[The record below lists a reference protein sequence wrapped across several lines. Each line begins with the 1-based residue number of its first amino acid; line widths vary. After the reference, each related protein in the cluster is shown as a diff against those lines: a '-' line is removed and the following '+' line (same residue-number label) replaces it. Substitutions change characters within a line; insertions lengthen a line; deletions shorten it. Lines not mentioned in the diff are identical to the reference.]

1 MDTANE
7 SGNGELS
14 SHGEAF
20 VAFEKELR
28 WFEIKKECN
37 STRLLILKELYHFA
51 VGRIQ
56 NA

>member
-7 SGNGELS
+7 SGNGGLS

-28 WFEIKKECN
+28 WFEVKKECN

>member
-7 SGNGELS
+7 SGNGEVS

-37 STRLLILKELYHFA
+37 STQLLMLKELYHFA
-51 VGRIQ
+51 VKRIQ
-56 NA
+56 DA